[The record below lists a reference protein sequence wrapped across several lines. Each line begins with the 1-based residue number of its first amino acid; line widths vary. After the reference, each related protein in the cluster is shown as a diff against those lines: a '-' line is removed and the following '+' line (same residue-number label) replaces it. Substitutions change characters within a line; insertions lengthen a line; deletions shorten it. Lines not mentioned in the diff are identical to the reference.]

1 MLADRP
7 WVNWEK
13 RDGNTG
19 LLLFRSQ
26 LRSDGMLRFR
36 RMICKS
42 KIRDM
47 ALSTQ
52 IEVISPHS
60 RPVHCLAL
68 ERQNNQF
75 LLSGGL
81 DGIVAL
87 YDLDGMSNDII
98 DSKRQSVKSIS
109 TSCNTVDASPQTRTL
124 TQPQAPRV
132 PTLSVAISSV
142 NWYPEDSGL
151 FATTD
156 FDGNLN
162 IWDTNEFTVVGNF
175 KLRSKIYNSKF
186 KADGSLIAVALDDHS
201 IR

>member
-1 MLADRP
+1 M
-7 WVNWEK
+7 
-13 RDGNTG
+13 
-19 LLLFRSQ
+19 
-26 LRSDGMLRFR
+26 
-36 RMICKS
+36 
-42 KIRDM
+42 
-47 ALSTQ
+47 
-52 IEVISPHS
+52 
-60 RPVHCLAL
+60 
-68 ERQNNQF
+68 
-75 LLSGGL
+75 SGGL

-87 YDLDGMSNDII
+87 YDLDGMNSDKTN
-98 DSKRQSVKSIS
+98 SKRQSVKSIS
-109 TSCNTVDASPQTRTL
+109 TSCNTVDAGSQTRTI
-124 TQPQAPRV
+124 TQPQAQRV

-201 IR
+201 IRCIIVSTSISSATSESSTGFSDEDVPILPPITPATAPLVIKNLPVASAVETSLWRTSMFIEVSFSLHCIFEK